1 MTISH
6 TSTYANGTVPLIAWH
21 LLYTFIR
28 KMFGEWTGHHQCCN
42 ILKLQTF
49 WNKNLE
55 VITNTRIPTW
65 FQCGNHWFPSFLRG
79 VTAAA
84 QEKASLQE
92 LQVCRK
98 YRKTLDAS
106 VGWGRFKI
114 QMSFLVSSFFIER
127 EGFLNGP
134 IFRWEKSNIS
144 SHTLNRTRPCFLRS
158 MLIWFATW
166 ILQNTAL
173 GVQSKVCPGLGG
185 PKHFWESWKKRN
197 EF

>member
-1 MTISH
+1 MNELDIIN
-6 TSTYANGTVPLIAWH
+6 AA
-21 LLYTFIR
+21 
-28 KMFGEWTGHHQCCN
+28 
-42 ILKLQTF
+42 TF
-49 WNKNLE
+49 WSSKHSEKNLE
-55 VITNTRIPTW
+55 VITNTTIPTW

-79 VTAAA
+79 ATAAA

-98 YRKTLDAS
+98 YRKALDAS

-114 QMSFLVSSFFIER
+114 QMSFLMSSFLIER

-134 IFRWEKSNIS
+134 IFLWKKCNIS

-166 ILQNTAL
+166 ILQNTS
-173 GVQSKVCPGLGG
+173 GVQSKVCPGFGG
-185 PKHFWESWKKRN
+185 PKHFWESWNKKERVLMWQKIRIKVQSSN
-197 EF
+197 LETFSSST